1 MKKDELLNILKKD
14 PIKNMSVIGFVENNP
29 IQEVYSKNNSYLI
42 IGESD
47 HLWNYLVSSS
57 LNELEL
63 LLSDTELKSK
73 YFANIEDWMV
83 PIIASENEI
92 DWKLQTRRYYF
103 PKELEVKKPKYDI
116 DSLREKDID
125 TILKHSNYS
134 EYLSYDL
141 LLKRIKEGISACV
154 REDGKAVA
162 WGATHDDKSLGFL
175 HVIEGYRNKG
185 YAKDIGRDLINKKK
199 ELNELPYLNIECENQ
214 KSIKLSEGL
223 GFKYDRNISWIKLK

>member
-1 MKKDELLNILKKD
+1 MRTDELLNILKID

-29 IQEVYSKNNSYLI
+29 IQEVYSENNSHLI

-57 LNELEL
+57 LKELEL
-63 LLSDTELKSK
+63 LFKDIELESK

-83 PIIASENEI
+83 PIISSEKEI
-92 DWKLQTRRYYF
+92 DWRLKTRRYYF
-103 PKELEVKKPKYDI
+103 PKELEIKKPKYDI
-116 DSLREKDID
+116 DSLQEKDIEI
-125 TILKHSNYS
+125 ILKHSNYS
-134 EYLSYDL
+134 EHLSYDL
-141 LLKRIKEGISACV
+141 LLKRINEGISACI

-185 YAKDIGRDLINKKK
+185 YAKDIGRALINKKK
-199 ELNELPYLNIECENQ
+199 ELNELPYINIECEND
-214 KSIKLSEGL
+214 KSIKLSEGM

>member
-29 IQEVYSKNNSYLI
+29 IQEIYNNGDSFLI
-42 IGESD
+42 VGKSD

-63 LLSDTELKSK
+63 LLKDTELKSN

-83 PIIASENEI
+83 PIIVSKKEI
-92 DWKLQTRRYYF
+92 DWRLKTRRYYF
-103 PKELEVKKPKYDI
+103 PKDLEIEKPKYNI
-116 DSLREKDID
+116 DKLREKDIE

-134 EYLSYDL
+134 EHLSYDL
-141 LLKRIKEGISACV
+141 LLKRITEGISACI

-185 YAKDIGRDLINKKK
+185 YAKDIGRALINKKK
-199 ELNELPYLNIECENQ
+199 ELNELPYLNIECENE

-223 GFKYDRNISWIKLK
+223 GFRYDRNISWIKLK

>member
-1 MKKDELLNILKKD
+1 MSKDELLNVLRND

-29 IQEVYSKNNSYLI
+29 IEEVYNKNNSFLI
-42 IGESD
+42 IGKSD
-47 HLWNYLVSSS
+47 HLWNYIVSSS
-57 LNELEL
+57 LK
-63 LLSDTELKSK
+63 ELKLLIKEIDFNSK

-83 PIIASENEI
+83 PIITSNKEI
-92 DWKLQTRRYYF
+92 DWQLKTRRYYF
-103 PKELEVKKPKYDI
+103 PKNLEIQKPKYDI
-116 DSLREKDID
+116 DILREKDVE

-134 EYLSYDL
+134 EYLSSDL
-141 LLKRIKEGISACV
+141 LLKRITEGISACI

-185 YAKDIGRDLINKKK
+185 YAKDIGRALINEKK
-199 ELNELPYLNIECENQ
+199 ELNELPYINIECKND
-214 KSIKLSEGL
+214 KSITLSEGI